1 MLTAPDVGVSDEVAH
16 YYFQQMVC
24 GVVCSYYWHRES
36 SLTRPPLH
44 SNTYTRKAS
53 ATEI

>member
-24 GVVCSYYWHRES
+24 GVVCSYYWQRVS
-36 SLTRPPLH
+36 SPTISPLH
-44 SNTYTRKAS
+44 SNTYTRKAF